1 MPLTKLDHLL
11 VLSDDME
18 ATRDFYR
25 DALGLEVGDR
35 PPLEFPGYWLYAQGV
50 PCVHVADREAYT
62 AHSASSG
69 IPASPPADGTGAVDH
84 LAFAGDDYDEAA
96 NRLERSGVE
105 TRSNTVPGIG
115 MRQLFFEDPN
125 GVKIEINVMPAEG
138 GKEE

>member
-1 MPLTKLDHLL
+1 MALTKLEHVL
-11 VLSDDME
+11 VLTEDIE

-25 DALGLEVGDR
+25 DALGLEVGER
-35 PPLEFPGYWLYAQGV
+35 PPLEFPGYWLYAGGV

-62 AHSASSG
+62 AHSATTG
-69 IPASPPADGTGAVDH
+69 IPASPPAESTGAVDH
-84 LAFAGDDYDEAA
+84 LAFSGDDHDEALA
-96 NRLERSGVE
+96 RLEQTGLKPRH
-105 TRSNTVPGIG
+105 NTVPGIG

>member
-1 MPLTKLDHLL
+1 MALTKLEHVL
-11 VLSDDME
+11 VLTDDID

-25 DALGLEVGDR
+25 DALGLVEGDR
-35 PPLEFPGYWLYAQGV
+35 PPLEFPGYWLYADRV

-62 AHSASSG
+62 THSAITG
-69 IPASPPADGTGAVDH
+69 IPASPPADGTGALDH
-84 LAFAGDDYDEAA
+84 LAFAGDDHDEALA
-96 NRLERSGVE
+96 RLERIGVVP
-105 TRSNTVPGIG
+105 RQNTVPGNG